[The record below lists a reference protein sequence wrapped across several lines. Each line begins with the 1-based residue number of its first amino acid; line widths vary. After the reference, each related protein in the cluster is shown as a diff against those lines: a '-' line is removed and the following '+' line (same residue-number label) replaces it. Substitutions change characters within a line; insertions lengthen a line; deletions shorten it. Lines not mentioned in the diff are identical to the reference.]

1 MAVSGPSAVAGLPD
15 FREPF
20 LLSGNRLGPA
30 GQGRAGPHCGGGQA
44 RRTGQAGLT
53 LRTAI
58 SSNVER
64 HPEVLAQ
71 APDARVREEADKARP
86 DPECARRAGHWD
98 VAAGLSDGRG
108 GPIIGRLVARCGER
122 APPAL

>member
-20 LLSGNRLGPA
+20 LLFGNRLGPA
-30 GQGRAGPHCGGGQA
+30 GQDRAGSHSGGGQARRTGLA

-64 HPEVLAQ
+64 HPEVSAQ

-86 DPECARRAGHWD
+86 DPECARRAGQ
-98 VAAGLSDGRG
+98 
-108 GPIIGRLVARCGER
+108 
-122 APPAL
+122 